1 MHTDEAW
8 KVILQNENYS
18 VSGGTTVICF
28 LFHNIF
34 FKFPPVIKNQ
44 QSQRGGPGGSPGRG
58 RGRGSAR
65 REGACSH
72 GPRRVLSSP
81 AVAAAET
88 YEISRSRGVSVTQTF
103 VLCCSTIAFV
113 LCPKP

>member
-44 QSQRGGPGGSPGRG
+44 QSQRGGP
-58 RGRGSAR
+58 R
-65 REGACSH
+65 REPGEGEGA
-72 GPRRVLSSP
+72 GQRQAGGRLLPRP
-81 AVAAAET
+81 PQGAELT
-88 YEISRSRGVSVTQTF
+88 GCGSGRN
-103 VLCCSTIAFV
+103 L
-113 LCPKP
+113 